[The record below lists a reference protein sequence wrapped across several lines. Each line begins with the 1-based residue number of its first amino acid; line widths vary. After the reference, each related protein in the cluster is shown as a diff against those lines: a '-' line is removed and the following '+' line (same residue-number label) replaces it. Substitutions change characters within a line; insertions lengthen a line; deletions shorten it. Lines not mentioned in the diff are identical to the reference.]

1 MAKEARQTPLTV
13 YLEPTLWALMQKAV
27 LQDDTTASSYLRNL
41 IIDDLRQR
49 GIITEEIMT
58 GMLKGTNLRDALAA
72 MEKIMNEPA
81 VAVAVV
87 ANANSSS

>member
-13 YLEPTLWALMQKAV
+13 YMEPTLWALMQKAV
-27 LQDDTTASSYLRNL
+27 AKDDSTASSYLRNL
-41 IIDDLRQR
+41 IIDDLRKR

-72 MEKIMNEPA
+72 MEKIMGDP
-81 VAVAVV
+81 V
-87 ANANSSS
+87 ANRTS

>member
-1 MAKEARQTPLTV
+1 MAKESRQVPLTV

-27 LQDDTTASSYLRNL
+27 AADDTTASSYLRNL
-41 IIDDLRQR
+41 IIDDLRKR

-72 MEKIMNEPA
+72 MEAIMDNRTAP
-81 VAVAVV
+81 V
-87 ANANSSS
+87 ANRTS

>member
-49 GIITEEIMT
+49 GIINEEIMT

-72 MEKIMNEPA
+72 MEKIMGPTA
-81 VAVAVV
+81 I
-87 ANANSSS
+87 NANSAS